1 MTDSSRR
8 TRFLPFIACFL
19 GLSIALSSCK
29 IYSFKDVSIPAAVKS
44 IHLAYIENRARLI
57 NPQLAPQLNDKLRQ
71 KINQQASKLTIKE
84 TSDADYDVTGTITD
98 YNYTTSGIS
107 QQAAS
112 SNRLNVTVH
121 LIFKNH
127 LDPTGKTVAP
137 ADFEADVTRNFDF
150 AATLTIQDAESQL
163 LPTIVSNLTDE
174 IFNKLFSNW

>member
-1 MTDSSRR
+1 MNNLKTA
-8 TRFLPFIACFL
+8 TLFL
-19 GLSIALSSCK
+19 GMSFLLSSCK
-29 IYSFKDVSIPAAVKS
+29 IYSFKDVSIPPQVKS
-44 IHLAYIENRARLI
+44 IHIGYLENRARLI

-71 KINQQASKLTIKE
+71 KINQQASKLTQKE
-84 TSDADYDVTGTITD
+84 TSDADYDVNGSITD

-107 QQAAS
+107 NQAAS

-121 LIFKNH
+121 IIFKNH

-150 AATLTIQDAESQL
+150 ASSISIPDAETQL

>member
-1 MTDSSRR
+1 MT
-8 TRFLPFIACFL
+8 LMNKLAVVIGVL
-19 GLSIALSSCK
+19 GISVALSSCK
-29 IYSFKDVSIPAAVKS
+29 IYSFKDVSIPDAVKS
-44 IHLAYIENRARLI
+44 IHIAYIENRARLI

-84 TSDADYDVTGTITD
+84 TSDADYDVTGTISD
-98 YNYTTSGIS
+98 YNYSTSGIS
-107 QQAAS
+107 NQTAS

-150 AATLTIQDAESQL
+150 NAQTSIPDFETAQ

>member
-1 MTDSSRR
+1 MNKLKTAA
-8 TRFLPFIACFL
+8 LFL
-19 GLSIALSSCK
+19 GMSFLLSSCK
-29 IYSFKDVSIPAAVKS
+29 IYSFKDVSIPAQVKS
-44 IHLAYIENRARLI
+44 IHIGYVENRARLI
-57 NPQLAPQLNDKLRQ
+57 NPLLAPQLNDKLRQ
-71 KINQQASKLTIKE
+71 KIQQQASKLVQKE
-84 TSDADYDVTGTITD
+84 TSDADYDVNGTITD
-98 YNYTTSGIS
+98 YNVTTSGIS
-107 QQAAS
+107 NQAAS

-150 AATLTIQDAESQL
+150 ASTISIQDAETQL